1 MLDQHLIYS
10 GLAKQLLRVHVH
22 GLALCN
28 RCQRKLTGILFLH
41 CVLAEAPRAVVSEHV
56 LT

>member
-1 MLDQHLIYS
+1 MYS
-10 GLAKQLLRVHVH
+10 GLADQLLRVHVCV
-22 GLALCN
+22 LALCN
-28 RCQRKLTGILFLH
+28 RCQHKLTGILLLH

>member
-10 GLAKQLLRVHVH
+10 ESGLAEQLLRVHVR

-28 RCQRKLTGILFLH
+28 RCQHKLTGI
-41 CVLAEAPRAVVSEHV
+41 LAEAPRAVVSEHV

>member
-22 GLALCN
+22 V

-41 CVLAEAPRAVVSEHV
+41 CVLAEPPRAVVSEHV